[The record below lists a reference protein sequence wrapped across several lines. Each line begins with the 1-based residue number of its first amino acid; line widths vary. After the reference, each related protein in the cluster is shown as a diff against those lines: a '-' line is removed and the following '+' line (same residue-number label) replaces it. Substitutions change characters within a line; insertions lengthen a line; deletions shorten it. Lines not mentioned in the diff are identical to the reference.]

1 MQRLEKYIYNLV
13 KNNSYIKNILV
24 IGYQFVFCL
33 FGLIKGKIV
42 TENNYIEIRNSFFGF
57 HDRASMNEQGKVLSH
72 VAIGKF
78 VNGTGRADV
87 TVTNIHSGETSVVA
101 NTQCCNYQQGSLLT
115 WFSGSQIIFND
126 VNEKG
131 PITVIKDLDS
141 DNARTL
147 PFHFF
152 SLSPNSKLVSSVNFY
167 RFGKGLEGY
176 GYDINYPKQY
186 IKDGENNFS
195 SDEVSDFV
203 IYALENDEVVYRLSI
218 QEAKENSTGL
228 IDDGYYYFSHSCF
241 SPSSNKIYFLLRS
254 SNNLYNTSQLFS
266 YDITEKQLTVLPS
279 GGMVS
284 HLSWLSDDS
293 IIAFCNAQHDKSFAY
308 YIFDLTNNSV
318 KHANIAGLGKDGHP
332 HARDSD
338 VFYTDTYPDKERRQ
352 NLFCVNLPEKTAE
365 TILSVYSP
373 LSFRGVGR
381 VDFHPRLSRCKNYI
395 TIDSSHN
402 SDRTQLI
409 LELKNT
415 P

>member
-24 IGYQFVFCL
+24 IVYQFVFCF

-42 TENNYIEIRNSFFGF
+42 TTSKYKEIRNSFFGF

-78 VNGTGRADV
+78 VNGAGCADI
-87 TVTNIHSGETSVVA
+87 TVTDIHSGDTRVVA
-101 NTQCCNYQQGSLLT
+101 STQCCNYQQGSLLT
-115 WFSGSQIIFND
+115 WFSDSQIIFND

-131 PITVIKDLDS
+131 PITVIKGLDT
-141 DNARTL
+141 DITRTL

-176 GYDINYPKQY
+176 GYDVDYPEQY
-186 IKDGENNFS
+186 IKDGENSFS
-195 SDEVSDFV
+195 ADKVSDFV
-203 IYALENDEVVYRLSI
+203 VFDLEADEVVYRLSI
-218 QEAKENSTGL
+218 QEAKEHSIGL

-254 SNNLYNTSQLFS
+254 SNSLYNTSQLFS
-266 YDITEKQLTVLPS
+266 YDIAEKQLTVLPS

-318 KHANIAGLGKDGHP
+318 KHADMTGLSKDGHP
-332 HARDSD
+332 HARERDI
-338 VFYTDTYPDKERRQ
+338 FYTDTYPDKERRQ
-352 NLFCVNLPEKTAE
+352 HLYSVNLPGKSTE

-373 LSFRGVGR
+373 LRFRGVGR
-381 VDFHPRLSRCKNYI
+381 VDFHPRLSLCKNYI

-409 LELKNT
+409 LELKK
-415 P
+415 